1 MGSVGGRKECKQ
13 LLSRFCN
20 MPKMTLPIRSL
31 GEVEPKRYREGISRR
46 SSNFIYELC
55 RN

>member
-31 GEVEPKRYREGISRR
+31 GIGWGLREPRYRMDRV
-46 SSNFIYELC
+46 F
-55 RN
+55 

>member
-20 MPKMTLPIRSL
+20 MPKMTLPIR
-31 GEVEPKRYREGISRR
+31 GVVETVRWI
-46 SSNFIYELC
+46 LC
-55 RN
+55 GRKFSD

>member
-20 MPKMTLPIRSL
+20 MPKMTLPIRGVGS
-31 GEVEPKRYREGISRR
+31 G
-46 SSNFIYELC
+46 
-55 RN
+55 

>member
-31 GEVEPKRYREGISRR
+31 E
-46 SSNFIYELC
+46 
-55 RN
+55 